1 LKTLV
6 ESEMSQFVSLIEW
19 LTWQESLH
27 PLPID
32 LGLERVKR
40 VFERLKKI
48 PFQGVTV
55 TVAGTNGKGSTVA
68 YLEQFYFASGHKV
81 GAYTSPH
88 ILRYNERIKINGKS
102 VSDELICAAFEQ
114 IDLARGEISLS
125 YFEFST
131 LAALLIFS
139 QQNVAVQILEVGLG
153 GRLDAVNIVDADM
166 AIVTSIAI
174 DHVEYLGQTREE
186 IGLEKAGI
194 FRPNTPAIISDLRPP
209 ASLLNYANEQNT
221 LLLRLGK
228 TFFYEKH
235 GETWT
240 WQGLSQTISDLP
252 NPALKGNHQFRNA
265 SAAIFATQCLA
276 NRLPVSETSIK
287 MGLKN
292 VKLAGRFQL
301 IDGEIP
307 VLLDVGHNPQ
317 AVETLVDYLAENFPN
332 HRIHAIFSIM
342 KDKDIASVLELM
354 KPVVFDWFFAP
365 LPQNPR
371 AVSESAMIKMFKQTQ
386 IQSINTDFQSFSQAF
401 AAAKNNAKSGDLIL
415 VFGSFFLVS
424 DCCANLKIGE

>member
-1 LKTLV
+1 
-6 ESEMSQFVSLIEW
+6 MNRFNSLHDW

-32 LGLERVKR
+32 LGLERVKW
-40 VFERLKKI
+40 VFEKLLPNYENQKPPTI
-48 PFQGVTV
+48 

-68 YLEQFYFASGHKV
+68 YLQEFYFASGHKV

-102 VSDELICAAFEQ
+102 VSDDTICAAFEQ
-114 IDLARGEISLS
+114 IDKARGDISLS

-131 LAALLIFS
+131 LAALLIFL

-153 GRLDAVNIVDADM
+153 GRLDAVNIVDTDM

-174 DHVEYLGQTREE
+174 DHVEYLGKTRDE
-186 IGLEKAGI
+186 IGLEKAGV
-194 FRPNTPAIISDLRPP
+194 FRPNTPAIVSDLRPP
-209 ASLLNYANEQNT
+209 ASLLNYAYEKNA
-221 LLLRLGK
+221 LLLRLGE

-235 GETWT
+235 RETWT
-240 WQGLSQTISDLP
+240 WQGLAQTISNLP
-252 NPALKGNHQFRNA
+252 NPALKGNHQYRNA

-276 NRLPVSETSIK
+276 NRLPVSDTSIK

-301 IDGEIP
+301 IDGENPI
-307 VLLDVGHNPQ
+307 LLDVGHNPQ
-317 AVETLVDYLAENFPN
+317 AAETLVDYLADNFPDR
-332 HRIHAIFSIM
+332 RIHAIFSMM
-342 KDKDIASVLELM
+342 KDKDIASVLNLM
-354 KPVVFDWFFAP
+354 KPVVSDWFFAP

-371 AVSESAMIKMFKQTQ
+371 TVTKSTMREMFEQCQ
-386 IQSINTDFQSFSQAF
+386 ISTANTDFQDFPQAF
-401 AAAKNNAKSGDLIL
+401 AAAKNHAQRGDLIL

>member
-1 LKTLV
+1 
-6 ESEMSQFVSLIEW
+6 MNQFVSLTEW

-48 PFQGVTV
+48 PFQGVTI

-68 YLEQFYFASGHKV
+68 YLEEFYFASGHKV

-88 ILRYNERIKINGKS
+88 ILRYNERIKINSKP

-114 IDLARGEISLS
+114 VDKARGEISLS

-153 GRLDAVNIVDADM
+153 GRLDAVNIVDTDM

-174 DHVEYLGQTREE
+174 DHIEYLGKTRDE

-194 FRPNTPAIISDLRPP
+194 FRPNTPAIVSDLRPP
-209 ASLLNYANEQNT
+209 LSLLNYAYENNA
-221 LLLRLGK
+221 LLLRLGE

-240 WQGLSQTISDLP
+240 WQGLSQIISDLP

-276 NRLPVSETSIK
+276 NRLPVSESSLK

-301 IDGEIP
+301 IDGEVP

-332 HRIHAIFSIM
+332 RRIHAIFSIM
-342 KDKDIASVLELM
+342 KDKDIASILTLM
-354 KPVVFDWFFAP
+354 KPVVSNWFFAP

-371 AVSESAMIKMFKQTQ
+371 AVSESAMREMFEQCQ
-386 IQSINTDFQSFSQAF
+386 ITPVNLGFSGFAQAF
-401 AAAKNNAKSGDLIL
+401 AAAKKHAQVGDLIL

-424 DCCANLKIGE
+424 DCCVNLKIGEIKNGS

>member
-1 LKTLV
+1 
-6 ESEMSQFVSLIEW
+6 MNRFNSLHEW

-40 VFERLKKI
+40 VFERLLPNYKNQKPPTI
-48 PFQGVTV
+48 

-68 YLEQFYFASGHKV
+68 YLQEFYFASGHKV

-114 IDLARGEISLS
+114 IDQARGDISLS

-131 LAALLIFS
+131 LAALLIFL
-139 QQNVAVQILEVGLG
+139 QENVAIQVLEVGLG
-153 GRLDAVNIVDADM
+153 GRLDAVNIVDTDI

-174 DHVEYLGQTREE
+174 DHAEYLGNTREK
-186 IGLEKAGI
+186 IGLEKAGV
-194 FRPNTPAIISDLRPP
+194 FRPNKPAIVSDLRPP
-209 ASLLNYANEQNT
+209 ESLLNYAYEKNV
-221 LLLRLGK
+221 LLLRLGE

-235 GETWT
+235 GEMWT
-240 WQGLSQTISDLP
+240 WQGLSQTISNLP

-276 NRLPVSETSIK
+276 SDLPVSESSIK

-301 IDGEIP
+301 VDGDVP

-317 AVETLVDYLAENFPN
+317 AIQTLVDYLAENFQN
-332 HRIHAIFSIM
+332 RRIHAIFSIM

-354 KPVVFDWFFAP
+354 KPVVSDWFFAP

-371 AVSESAMIKMFKQTQ
+371 AVSEEKMREL
-386 IQSINTDFQSFSQAF
+386 FSQCDISTANFGFTNFAQAF
-401 AAAKNNAKSGDLIL
+401 LAAKNNAKSGDLIL

>member
-1 LKTLV
+1 MN
-6 ESEMSQFVSLIEW
+6 SFNSLTEW

-40 VFERLKKI
+40 VFESLKKI
-48 PFQGVTV
+48 PFQGVTI

-88 ILRYNERIKINGKS
+88 ILRYNERIKINGKP

-114 IDLARGEISLS
+114 IDLARGETSLS

-153 GRLDAVNIVDADM
+153 GRLDAVNIVDADI

-186 IGLEKAGI
+186 IGLEKAGV
-194 FRPNTPAIISDLRPP
+194 FRPNTPAIISDLKPP
-209 ASLLNYANEQNT
+209 ASLLNYANEHNV
-221 LLLRLGK
+221 LVLRLGE

-240 WQGLSQTISDLP
+240 WQGMAQTISDLP

-276 NRLPVSETSIK
+276 NRLPVSESSLK

-301 IDGEIP
+301 IDSEIP

-317 AVETLVDYLAENFPN
+317 AVQTLVDYIADNFPN
-332 HRIHAIFSIM
+332 RCIHAIFSIM
-342 KDKDIASVLELM
+342 KDKDIVGILNLM
-354 KPVVFDWFFAP
+354 KPVVSDWFFAP

-371 AVSESAMIKMFKQTQ
+371 AITKSVMREMFDQCQISAA
-386 IQSINTDFQSFSQAF
+386 NTNFQNFAQAF
-401 AAAKNNAKSGDLIL
+401 AAAKNVAQVGDLIL

-424 DCCANLKIGE
+424 ECSANLKIGE

>member
-1 LKTLV
+1 
-6 ESEMSQFVSLIEW
+6 MNRFNSLQDW

-40 VFERLKKI
+40 VFEKLLPNYKNQKPPTI
-48 PFQGVTV
+48 

-68 YLEQFYFASGHKV
+68 YLQEFYFAAGHKV

-114 IDLARGEISLS
+114 IDTARGDISLS

-131 LAALLIFS
+131 LAALLIFL
-139 QQNVAVQILEVGLG
+139 QEKVAIQILEVGLG
-153 GRLDAVNIVDADM
+153 GRLDAVNIVDTDI

-174 DHVEYLGQTREE
+174 DHVEYLGKTRDE
-186 IGLEKAGI
+186 IGLEKAGV
-194 FRPNTPAIISDLRPP
+194 FRANTPAIVSDLRPP
-209 ASLLNYANEQNT
+209 ASLLNYAYEKNV
-221 LLLRLGK
+221 LLLQLGK

-240 WQGLSQTISDLP
+240 WQGMSQTISDLP

-265 SAAIFATQCLA
+265 SAAIFATQCLV
-276 NRLPVSETSIK
+276 NDLPVSETSLK

-301 IDGEIP
+301 VNGEIP

-317 AVETLVDYLAENFPN
+317 AVQTLVDYLTENFAN
-332 HRIHAIFSIM
+332 RRIYAIFSMM
-342 KDKDIASVLELM
+342 KDKDIAGVLALM
-354 KPVVFDWFFAP
+354 KPVVSDWFFAP

-371 AVSESAMIKMFKQTQ
+371 AVSEEKMRELFLQCD
-386 IQSINTDFQSFSQAF
+386 ISNANFGFSNFAQAF
-401 AAAKNNAKSGDLIL
+401 LAAKNNAKSGDLIL

>member
-1 LKTLV
+1 
-6 ESEMSQFVSLIEW
+6 MNRFNSLTEW

-40 VFERLKKI
+40 VFESLKKI
-48 PFQGVTV
+48 PFQGVTI

-68 YLEQFYFASGHKV
+68 YLEEFYFAAGHKV

-88 ILRYNERIKINGKS
+88 ILRYNERIKINGKP

-114 IDLARGEISLS
+114 IDKARGETSLS

-174 DHVEYLGQTREE
+174 DHVEWLGHTREE

-209 ASLLNYANEQNT
+209 VSLLNYAYEQNT

-240 WQGLSQTISDLP
+240 WQGLSQTISKLP
-252 NPALKGNHQFRNA
+252 NPALKGNHQYRNA
-265 SAAIFATQCLA
+265 SAAILATQCLA
-276 NRLPVSETSIK
+276 NHLPVSETSLK

-317 AVETLVDYLAENFPN
+317 AVETLVDYLNENFPN
-332 HRIHAIFSIM
+332 RRIHAIFSMM
-342 KDKDIASVLELM
+342 KDKDIASVLTLM
-354 KPVVFDWFFAP
+354 KPVVSNWFFAP

-371 AVSESAMIKMFKQTQ
+371 AATATAMRKMFELCQ
-386 IQSINTDFQSFSQAF
+386 ISTANTDFQNFAQAF

>member
-1 LKTLV
+1 
-6 ESEMSQFVSLIEW
+6 MNRFDSLNAW
-19 LTWQESLH
+19 LEWQESLH

-32 LGLERVKR
+32 LGLERVRR
-40 VFERLKKI
+40 VFEKLLPNYKTQKPLTI
-48 PFQGVTV
+48 

-68 YLEQFYFASGHKV
+68 YLQEFYFAAGHKV

-102 VSDELICAAFEQ
+102 VSDESICAAFEQ
-114 IDLARGEISLS
+114 IDKARGETSLS

-131 LAALLIFS
+131 LAALLIFA
-139 QQNVAVQILEVGLG
+139 QEKVAVQVLEVGLG
-153 GRLDAVNIVDADM
+153 GRLDAVNIVDTDM

-174 DHVEYLGQTREE
+174 DHAEYLGNTREE
-186 IGLEKAGI
+186 IGREKAGI
-194 FRPNTPAIISDLRPP
+194 FRSCQPAIVSDLRPP
-209 ASLLNYANEQNT
+209 KSLIDYAEKKHA
-221 LLLRLGK
+221 LLLRLGE

-240 WQGLSQTISDLP
+240 WQGLAQTISNLP

-276 NRLPVSETSIK
+276 EQLPVSESSIK

-292 VKLAGRFQL
+292 VRLAGRFQL
-301 IDGEIP
+301 IDGGIP

-317 AVETLVDYLAENFPN
+317 AIQTLVNYLEENFPN
-332 HRIHAIFSIM
+332 FCIHAIFSMM
-342 KDKDIASVLELM
+342 KDKDISSVLDLM
-354 KPVVFDWFFAP
+354 RPVVSNWFFAP

-371 AVSESAMIKMFKQTQ
+371 AISESTMQTLFKNSQ
-386 IQSINTDFQSFSQAF
+386 IEAVQFGFSGFSQAF
-401 AAAKNNAKSGDLIL
+401 NAAQKQAQQGDLIL
-415 VFGSFFLVS
+415 VFGSFFLVA
-424 DCCANLKIGE
+424 DAYANLKIGE

>member
-1 LKTLV
+1 MNRFNTLN
-6 ESEMSQFVSLIEW
+6 EW
-19 LTWQESLH
+19 LAWQESLH

-40 VFERLKKI
+40 VFEALLPSYKNQKPPTI
-48 PFQGVTV
+48 

-68 YLEQFYFASGHKV
+68 YLQEFYFASGHKV

-114 IDLARGEISLS
+114 IDKARGDISLS

-131 LAALLIFS
+131 LAALLIFL

-153 GRLDAVNIVDADM
+153 GRLDAVNIVDADI

-174 DHVEYLGQTREE
+174 DHVEYLGKTREE
-186 IGLEKAGI
+186 IGLEKAGV
-194 FRPNTPAIISDLRPP
+194 FRPNTPAIVSDLRPP
-209 ASLLNYANEQNT
+209 ASLIDYAYENNV
-221 LLLRLGK
+221 LLLRLGE
-228 TFFYEKH
+228 TFFYEKN
-235 GETWT
+235 GDSWT
-240 WQGLSQTISDLP
+240 WQGLSQTISNLP
-252 NPALKGNHQFRNA
+252 NPALKGNHQYRNA
-265 SAAIFATQCLA
+265 AAAIFATQCLA
-276 NRLPVSETSIK
+276 DRLPISETSLK

-301 IDGEIP
+301 IDGENPI
-307 VLLDVGHNPQ
+307 LLDVGHNPQ
-317 AVETLVDYLAENFPN
+317 AVETLVDYLADNFPN
-332 HRIHAIFSIM
+332 HCVHAIFSMM
-342 KDKDIASVLELM
+342 KDKDISGVLALM
-354 KPVVFDWFFAP
+354 KPVVSNWFFAP

-371 AVSESAMIKMFKQTQ
+371 AVSEEKMRELFAKCEISNANFGFT
-386 IQSINTDFQSFSQAF
+386 NFSQAF
-401 AAAKNNAKSGDLIL
+401 LAAKNNAKSGDLIL

-424 DCCANLKIGE
+424 DCCTNLKIGE

>member
-1 LKTLV
+1 
-6 ESEMSQFVSLIEW
+6 MNRFHSLQDW

-40 VFERLKKI
+40 VFERLLPNYKTQKPPTI
-48 PFQGVTV
+48 

-68 YLEQFYFASGHKV
+68 YLQEFYFAAGHKV

-102 VSDELICAAFEQ
+102 VSDELICAAFEE
-114 IDLARGEISLS
+114 IDKARGDISLS

-131 LAALLIFS
+131 LAALLIFLQES
-139 QQNVAVQILEVGLG
+139 VAIQILEVGLG
-153 GRLDAVNIVDADM
+153 GRLDAVNIVDTDI

-174 DHVEYLGQTREE
+174 DHIEYLGKTRDA
-186 IGLEKAGI
+186 IGLEKAGV
-194 FRPNTPAIISDLRPP
+194 FRANTPAIISDLRPP
-209 ASLLNYANEQNT
+209 VSLLNYAYEKNV
-221 LLLRLGK
+221 LLLQLGK

-240 WQGLSQTISDLP
+240 WQGLSQSILDLP

-276 NRLPVSETSIK
+276 NDLPVSDTSLK

-292 VKLAGRFQL
+292 VKLSGRFQL
-301 IDGEIP
+301 VDGEIP

-317 AVETLVDYLAENFPN
+317 AVQTLVDYLSENFAN
-332 HRIHAIFSIM
+332 HRIYAIFSMM
-342 KDKDIASVLELM
+342 KDKDISGVLELM
-354 KPVVFDWFFAP
+354 KPVVSDWFFAP

-371 AVSESAMIKMFKQTQ
+371 AVSEEKMRELFLQCD
-386 IQSINTDFQSFSQAF
+386 ISNTNFGFSNFAQAF
-401 AAAKNNAKSGDLIL
+401 LAAKNNAKSGDLIL

>member
-1 LKTLV
+1 MNRFNTL
-6 ESEMSQFVSLIEW
+6 SEW
-19 LTWQESLH
+19 LTWQEGFH
-27 PLPID
+27 PHAID

-40 VFERLKKI
+40 VFETLLPTKTSLLTI
-48 PFQGVTV
+48 

-68 YLEQFYFASGHKV
+68 YLEEFYFAAGHKV

-102 VSDELICAAFEQ
+102 VSDDIICAAFEQ
-114 IDLARGEISLS
+114 IDLARGDVSLS

-139 QQNVAVQILEVGLG
+139 QANVAVQILEVGLG
-153 GRLDAVNIVDADM
+153 GRLDAVNIVDAEL

-174 DHVEYLGQTREE
+174 DHVEWLGQTREE

-194 FRPNTPAIISDLRPP
+194 FRPNTPAIISDLKPP
-209 ASLLNYANEQNT
+209 TSLIKHAVDQNT
-221 LLLRLGK
+221 LLLRLGD
-228 TFFYEKH
+228 TFFYTKH

-240 WQGLSQTISDLP
+240 WQGLAQTISDLP
-252 NPALKGNHQFRNA
+252 PPALKGNHQYRNA
-265 SAAIFATQCLA
+265 SAAILATQCLA
-276 NRLPVSETSIK
+276 NRLPVSETSLK

-307 VLLDVGHNPQ
+307 ILLDVGHNPQ
-317 AVETLVDYLAENFPN
+317 AVQTLVDYVNEHFSNR
-332 HRIHAIFSIM
+332 RIHAIFSIM
-342 KDKDIASVLELM
+342 KDKDIAGVLTLM
-354 KPVVFDWFFAP
+354 KPVVTDWFFAP
-365 LPQNPR
+365 LPQNAR
-371 AVSESAMIKMFKQTQ
+371 AVTESTLRELFEQCEISAV
-386 IQSINTDFQSFSQAF
+386 NLGFSGFAQAF
-401 AAAKNNAKSGDLIL
+401 AAAKKHAQAGDLIL

-424 DCCANLKIGE
+424 ECCVNLKIGE

>member
-1 LKTLV
+1 
-6 ESEMSQFVSLIEW
+6 MNRFNSLHDW

-40 VFERLKKI
+40 VFETLLPSYKNQKPPTI
-48 PFQGVTV
+48 

-68 YLEQFYFASGHKV
+68 YLQEFYFASGHKV

-114 IDLARGEISLS
+114 IDKARGDISLS

-131 LAALLIFS
+131 LAALLIFL

-153 GRLDAVNIVDADM
+153 GRLDAVNIVDADI

-174 DHVEYLGQTREE
+174 DHVEYLGKTREE
-186 IGLEKAGI
+186 IGLEKAGV
-194 FRPNTPAIISDLRPP
+194 FRPNTPAIVSDLRPP
-209 ASLLNYANEQNT
+209 ASLIDYAYENNV
-221 LLLRLGK
+221 LLLRLGE
-228 TFFYEKH
+228 TFFYEKY

-240 WQGLSQTISDLP
+240 WQGMSQTISDLP

-265 SAAIFATQCLA
+265 AAAIFATQCLA
-276 NRLPVSETSIK
+276 NRLPVSESSLK

-301 IDGEIP
+301 IDGDVP

-317 AVETLVDYLAENFPN
+317 AVQTLVDYLAENFPN
-332 HRIHAIFSIM
+332 RRIHAIFSIM
-342 KDKDIASVLELM
+342 KDKDIAGVLELM
-354 KPVVFDWFFAP
+354 KPVVLDWFFAP

-371 AVSESAMIKMFKQTQ
+371 AISEEKMRELFAQCEISTA
-386 IQSINTDFQSFSQAF
+386 NFGFTNFAQAF
-401 AAAKNNAKSGDLIL
+401 LAAKNNAKSGDLIL

>member
-1 LKTLV
+1 MN
-6 ESEMSQFVSLIEW
+6 SFVSLTEW

-40 VFERLKKI
+40 VFEKLLPNYKNQKPPTI
-48 PFQGVTV
+48 

-68 YLEQFYFASGHKV
+68 YLQEFYFASGHKV

-102 VSDELICAAFEQ
+102 VSDALICAAFEQ
-114 IDLARGEISLS
+114 IDKARGNISLS

-131 LAALLIFS
+131 LAALLIFL
-139 QQNVAVQILEVGLG
+139 QENVAIQILEVGLG
-153 GRLDAVNIVDADM
+153 GRLDAVNIVDTDI

-174 DHVEYLGQTREE
+174 DHVEYLGQTRDE

-194 FRPNTPAIISDLRPP
+194 FRPNTPAIISELNPP
-209 ASLLNYANEQNT
+209 ASLLRYAYEKNV
-221 LLLRLGK
+221 LLLQLGK

-235 GETWT
+235 GETWS

-265 SAAIFATQCLA
+265 SAAIFATQCLS
-276 NRLPVSETSIK
+276 NDLPISESSLK

-301 IDGEIP
+301 IEGENPI
-307 VLLDVGHNPQ
+307 LLDVGHNPQ
-317 AVETLVDYLAENFPN
+317 AVQTLVDYVNENFEN
-332 HRIHAIFSIM
+332 HCIHAIFSIM
-342 KDKDIASVLELM
+342 KDKDIARVLELM
-354 KPVVFDWFFAP
+354 KPVVTNWFFAP

-371 AVSESAMIKMFKQTQ
+371 AISEDKMRENFAQCNILTANLGFK
-386 IQSINTDFQSFSQAF
+386 NFAEAF
-401 AAAKNNAKSGDLIL
+401 LAAKNNAKSGDLIL

>member
-1 LKTLV
+1 MK
-6 ESEMSQFVSLIEW
+6 QFASLTEW

-40 VFERLKKI
+40 VFERLNKI
-48 PFQGVTV
+48 PFQGVTI

-68 YLEQFYFASGHKV
+68 YLEEFYFASGHKV

-102 VSDELICAAFEQ
+102 VSDELICTAFEQ
-114 IDLARGEISLS
+114 IDKVRGDTSLS

-174 DHVEYLGQTREE
+174 DHVEYLGKTREA

-209 ASLLNYANEQNT
+209 TSLLKYANAQNT
-221 LLLRLGK
+221 LLLRLGE

-252 NPALKGNHQFRNA
+252 LPALKGNHQFRNA
-265 SAAIFATQCLA
+265 SAAILATQCLA
-276 NRLPVSETSIK
+276 NFLPVSETSIK

-292 VKLAGRFQL
+292 VKLMGRFQL
-301 IDGEIP
+301 IDGCCP

-317 AVETLVDYLAENFPN
+317 AVETLVDYLAENFP
-332 HRIHAIFSIM
+332 HRRIHAIFSIM
-342 KDKDIASVLELM
+342 KDKDIASILTLM
-354 KPVVFDWFFAP
+354 KPVVSEWFFAP

-371 AVSESAMIKMFKQTQ
+371 AITQSAMREMFEQCQ
-386 IQSINTDFQSFSQAF
+386 ISAVNLDFSGFAQAF
-401 AAAKNNAKSGDLIL
+401 AAAKKAAQVGDLIL
-415 VFGSFFLVS
+415 VFGSFFLVA
-424 DCCANLKIGE
+424 DCCTNLKIGEIKNGS

>member
-1 LKTLV
+1 
-6 ESEMSQFVSLIEW
+6 MNRFNSLNDW

-40 VFERLKKI
+40 VFETLLPSYKKQKPPTI
-48 PFQGVTV
+48 

-68 YLEQFYFASGHKV
+68 YLQEFYLAAGHKV

-88 ILRYNERIKINGKS
+88 ILRYNERIKINGKA

-114 IDLARGEISLS
+114 IDKARGDTSLS

-139 QQNVAVQILEVGLG
+139 QQNVAIQILEVGLG
-153 GRLDAVNIVDADM
+153 GRLDAVNIVDADI

-174 DHVEYLGQTREE
+174 DHVEYLGKTRDE
-186 IGLEKAGI
+186 IGLEKAGV
-194 FRPNTPAIISDLRPP
+194 FRPNTPAIVSDLRPP
-209 ASLLNYANEQNT
+209 ATLLNYAYENNV
-221 LLLRLGK
+221 LLLQLGK
-228 TFFYEKH
+228 TFFYEKQ
-235 GETWT
+235 GESWT
-240 WQGLSQTISDLP
+240 WQGLSQTISNLP
-252 NPALKGNHQFRNA
+252 NPALKGNHQYRNA

-276 NRLPVSETSIK
+276 NDLPVSETSIK
-287 MGLKN
+287 MALKN
-292 VKLAGRFQL
+292 VRLAGRFQL
-301 IDGEIP
+301 IDGDIP

-317 AVETLVDYLAENFPN
+317 AVQTLVDYLTENFAN
-332 HRIHAIFSIM
+332 RRIHAIFSMM
-342 KDKDIASVLELM
+342 KDKDIAGVLELM
-354 KPVVFDWFFAP
+354 KPVVSDWFFAP

-371 AVSESAMIKMFKQTQ
+371 AISVEKMRELFSKSGISAA
-386 IQSINTDFQSFSQAF
+386 NTNFQNFTQAF
-401 AAAKNNAKSGDLIL
+401 ATAKHNAKSGDLIL

-424 DCCANLKIGE
+424 ECSANLKIGE

>member
-1 LKTLV
+1 
-6 ESEMSQFVSLIEW
+6 MNRFNSLTEW

-40 VFERLKKI
+40 VFETLLPNYKNQKPPTI
-48 PFQGVTV
+48 

-68 YLEQFYFASGHKV
+68 YLQEFYVASGHKV

-88 ILRYNERIKINGKS
+88 ILRYNERIKIDGKP
-102 VSDELICAAFEQ
+102 VSDDIVCNAFAQ
-114 IDLARGEISLS
+114 IDAARGDTSLS

-139 QQNVAVQILEVGLG
+139 QANVAVQILEVGLG
-153 GRLDAVNIVDADM
+153 GRLDAVNIVDADI

-174 DHVEYLGQTREE
+174 DHVEYLGKTREE
-186 IGLEKAGI
+186 IGLEKAGV
-194 FRPNTPAIISDLRPP
+194 FRENKPAIVSDLRPP
-209 ASLLNYANEQNT
+209 ESLLDYAYENNV
-221 LLLRLGK
+221 LLLRLGE
-228 TFFYEKH
+228 TFFYEKQ

-240 WQGLSQTISDLP
+240 WQGLAQTMSDLP

-276 NRLPVSETSIK
+276 EKLPVSESSIK

-292 VKLAGRFQL
+292 VRLAGRFQL
-301 IDGEIP
+301 IDGDIP
-307 VLLDVGHNPQ
+307 ILLDVGHNPQ
-317 AVETLVDYLAENFPN
+317 AVQTLVDYLEENFPN
-332 HRIHAIFSIM
+332 RRVHAIFSMM
-342 KDKDIASVLELM
+342 KDKDITSVLDLM
-354 KPVVFDWFFAP
+354 KPVVSNWFFAP
-365 LPQNPR
+365 LPKNPR
-371 AVSESAMIKMFKQTQ
+371 AVSESAMQVLFKASQ
-386 IQSINTDFQSFSQAF
+386 IESVQFGFSAFSEAFKAAQDQAQ
-401 AAAKNNAKSGDLIL
+401 SGDLIL

-424 DCCANLKIGE
+424 DCCVNLRIGEN

>member
-1 LKTLV
+1 
-6 ESEMSQFVSLIEW
+6 MNQFVSLTEW
-19 LTWQESLH
+19 LEWQESLH

-32 LGLERVKR
+32 LGLERVKC
-40 VFERLKKI
+40 VFEALLPNYKKQKPLTI
-48 PFQGVTV
+48 TV
-55 TVAGTNGKGSTVA
+55 TGTNGKGSTVA
-68 YLEQFYFASGHKV
+68 YLEQFYLASGHKV

-88 ILRYNERIKINGKS
+88 ILRYNERIKINGES

-114 IDLARGEISLS
+114 IDLVRGETSLS

-139 QQNVAVQILEVGLG
+139 QQNVVLQVLEVGLG
-153 GRLDAVNIVDADM
+153 GRLDAVNIVDTDM

-174 DHVEYLGQTREE
+174 DHVEYLGETRDE

-194 FRPNTPAIISDLRPP
+194 FRRNTPAIVSDLRPP
-209 ASLLNYANEQNT
+209 TSLLNYAYKNNV
-221 LLLRLGK
+221 LLLRLGE

-240 WQGLSQTISDLP
+240 WQGMSQTISDLP

-276 NRLPVSETSIK
+276 DILPVSETSLK

-301 IDGEIP
+301 IEGDVPI
-307 VLLDVGHNPQ
+307 LLDVGHNPQ
-317 AVETLVDYLAENFPN
+317 AVETLVNYLDENFPN
-332 HRIHAIFSIM
+332 SRIHAIFSMM
-342 KDKDIASVLELM
+342 KDKDITGVLELM
-354 KPVVFDWFFAP
+354 KPVVFDWFFVP

-371 AVSESAMIKMFKQTQ
+371 AVTESAILKFFEQCH
-386 IQSINTDFQSFSQAF
+386 ISAVNTDFKNFPQAF
-401 AAAKNNAKSGDLIL
+401 TAAKNHAQHGDLIL

>member
-1 LKTLV
+1 
-6 ESEMSQFVSLIEW
+6 MNRFNSLQDW

-40 VFERLKKI
+40 VFEKLLPNYKTQKPSTI
-48 PFQGVTV
+48 

-102 VSDELICAAFEQ
+102 VSDELICSAFEQ
-114 IDLARGEISLS
+114 IDKARGDISLS

-131 LAALLIFS
+131 LAALLIFL
-139 QQNVAVQILEVGLG
+139 QENVAIQLLEVGLG
-153 GRLDAVNIVDADM
+153 GRLDAVNIVDTDI
-166 AIVTSIAI
+166 AIVTSIGI
-174 DHVEYLGQTREE
+174 DHAEYLGNTREK
-186 IGLEKAGI
+186 IGLEKAGV
-194 FRPNTPAIISDLRPP
+194 FRFCKPAIVSDLHPP
-209 ASLLNYANEQNT
+209 KSLLDYAYQQNA
-221 LLLRLGK
+221 LLLRLGE
-228 TFFYEKH
+228 TFFYEKN

-276 NRLPVSETSIK
+276 SDLPVSESSIK

-301 IDGEIP
+301 VDGEIP

-317 AVETLVDYLAENFPN
+317 AVQTLVDYLDEHFANRP
-332 HRIHAIFSIM
+332 IHAIFSIM

-354 KPVVFDWFFAP
+354 KPVVSNWFFAP

-371 AVSESAMIKMFKQTQ
+371 AVSEEKMRELFA
-386 IQSINTDFQSFSQAF
+386 QSEISSTNFGFTNFAQAF
-401 AAAKNNAKSGDLIL
+401 LAAKNNAKSGDLIL

>member
-1 LKTLV
+1 MN
-6 ESEMSQFVSLIEW
+6 SFVSLNDW

-27 PLPID
+27 PQPID
-32 LGLERVKR
+32 LGLERVR
-40 VFERLKKI
+40 HVFEKLLPSYNSQKPLTI
-48 PFQGVTV
+48 

-68 YLEQFYFASGHKV
+68 YLQEFYFASGHKV

-88 ILRYNERIKINGKS
+88 ILRYNERIKINGKA
-102 VSDELICAAFEQ
+102 VPDEKICAAFEQ
-114 IDLARGEISLS
+114 INKARGDISLS

-131 LAALLIFS
+131 LAALLIFL
-139 QQNVAVQILEVGLG
+139 QEKVAVQILEVGLG
-153 GRLDAVNIVDADM
+153 GRLDAVNIVDTDL
-166 AIVTSIAI
+166 AIVTSIDI
-174 DHVEYLGQTREE
+174 DHAEYLGNTREA
-186 IGLEKAGI
+186 IGREKAGV
-194 FRPNTPAIISDLRPP
+194 FRPCKPAIVSDLRPP
-209 ASLLNYANEQNT
+209 KSLIDYAYQQNA
-221 LLLRLGK
+221 LLLRLGE

-235 GETWT
+235 GESWT

-276 NRLPVSETSIK
+276 EQLSVSETSIK

-301 IDGEIP
+301 IEGETP

-317 AVETLVDYLAENFPN
+317 AVQTLVDYLEENFAN
-332 HRIHAIFSIM
+332 RRILAIFAMM

-354 KPVVFDWFFAP
+354 KPVISEWFFSP
-365 LPQNPR
+365 LPQNQR
-371 AVSESAMIKMFKQTQ
+371 AITADGVQTFFEQ
-386 IQSINTDFQSFSQAF
+386 AGITAAKINFENFTQAF
-401 AAAKNNAKSGDLIL
+401 AAAKNQAKNDDLIL

-424 DCCANLKIGE
+424 ECLSIFN